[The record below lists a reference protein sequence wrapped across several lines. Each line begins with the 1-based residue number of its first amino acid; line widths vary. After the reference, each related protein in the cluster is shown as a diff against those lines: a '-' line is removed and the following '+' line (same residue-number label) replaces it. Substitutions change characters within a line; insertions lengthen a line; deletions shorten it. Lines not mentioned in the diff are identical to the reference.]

1 MSADVIELIDRM
13 PQERRTATI
22 NRMAAQA
29 LAEVIEGVKTE
40 PHLHLVEDKILYMS
54 PPYMAPPTDCA

>member
-1 MSADVIELIDRM
+1 MCEVIDLIDRM
-13 PQERRTATI
+13 PPDRRTATI

-40 PHLHLVEDKILYMS
+40 SHVRLVDENILYMS
-54 PPYMAPPTDCA
+54 APYSAPPIDCA